1 MQKAAN
7 VDLINGEPSKMIFR
21 FALPLILANLFQ
33 QLYNTVDTI
42 IVGCFNGDDALAA
55 VGASFAVTMV
65 MIAFATGTGT
75 GCSVLISKRYGER
88 NFSEVKTAVST
99 VLIFSLLFSAVIG
112 AAGLIFSKPLLELLK
127 TPQNIISDAESYL
140 MIYSAGMPFMFLYNV
155 QSSIFS
161 SFGNSKTPLAL
172 LIMSS
177 LINIVLDLL
186 FVGSFSMGVKGA
198 AIATLIAQGFSASVS
213 FILLIRSVYFKEYR
227 EYSYR
232 HFSFNTLKQMLSYA
246 AVSVVQ
252 SSVTSVG
259 MMMIQAVV
267 NRFGSGALAGYTAA
281 SKIDSFAIMPYLACS
296 NALSTFTAQNI
307 GAGRQNRVSSGFK
320 ACLKIC
326 IIMSLI
332 EFALISAF
340 HNQFLSLFMDIGTAS
355 QDAVKTGLS
364 YMITMS
370 FCYWIMGINS
380 CQNGMLRGTGML
392 KILLANSMIG
402 LIIRVI
408 FAYTAVNISFIGVSS
423 VWLSMPVGWTFS
435 IFFCIIAKRIVLK
448 KHNRQNAYTNT
459 KHQ

>member
-1 MQKAAN
+1 
-7 VDLINGEPSKMIFR
+7 
-21 FALPLILANLFQ
+21 
-33 QLYNTVDTI
+33 
-42 IVGCFNGDDALAA
+42 
-55 VGASFAVTMV
+55 
-65 MIAFATGTGT
+65 
-75 GCSVLISKRYGER
+75 
-88 NFSEVKTAVST
+88 
-99 VLIFSLLFSAVIG
+99 
-112 AAGLIFSKPLLELLK
+112 
-127 TPQNIISDAESYL
+127 
-140 MIYSAGMPFMFLYNV
+140 MFLYNV

-198 AIATLIAQGFSASVS
+198 AIATLIAQGFSASIS

-232 HFSFNTLKQMLSYA
+232 HFSFKTLKQMLSYA

-307 GAGRQNRVSSGFK
+307 GAGRQDRVSSGFK

-326 IIMSLI
+326 IIMSII
-332 EFALISAF
+332 ELALISAF

-392 KILLANSMIG
+392 KILLANSIIG

-435 IFFCIIAKRIVLK
+435 IFFCIIAKKLAK
-448 KHNRQNAYTNT
+448 N
-459 KHQ
+459 